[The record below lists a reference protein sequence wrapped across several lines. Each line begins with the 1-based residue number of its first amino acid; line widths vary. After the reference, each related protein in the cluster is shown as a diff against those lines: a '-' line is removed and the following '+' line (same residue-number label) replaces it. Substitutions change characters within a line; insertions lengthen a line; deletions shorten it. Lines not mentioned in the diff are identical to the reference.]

1 MSLLEHGNNRD
12 NYCGDVTHGQPI
24 GKQIS
29 YRSYK
34 RFESFNGNFYKVDFL
49 DWLLDLEDLFEYENI
64 CEENKS

>member
-1 MSLLEHGNNRD
+1 MSSLKHGNNKD
-12 NYCGDVTHGQPI
+12 NYRGDITHWQLN

-29 YRSYK
+29 YKPYRRITSY
-34 RFESFNGNFYKVDFL
+34 NGYFYKVDFL